1 MKSKIEAL
9 SIDSQSS
16 ILLALKRMDAM
27 NRKLLIVT
35 EKGKFKSLL
44 SIGDIQRAIIQN
56 RDLKEPINNILRA
69 EVKVAYPGDD
79 IEAIKTSMWE
89 RRNEFMPL
97 IDPQGKVIDIIFWED
112 LFEADKIKDNSLKDI
127 PVVIMAGGKGNRLQP
142 LTNVLPKALIPI
154 GKQTIIEDIMDRFA
168 AFGCREFYLS
178 LNYKA
183 DMIRQYLKEQNKSSF
198 NIAYC
203 QETQPL
209 GTAGSLYLL
218 KNNIQSTFFISN
230 CDILIDE
237 DYGEIVSYHRNN
249 GNEITVVGALK
260 SMSLPYGSL
269 ETTKGGVV
277 KALSEKPEFTFKI
290 NTGMYVLEPQ
300 LLHEIPENQFYDI
313 TDLMQDL
320 LDKHRKVGVFPINQG
335 SWIDIGNWEEYL
347 QTIKNKL

>member
-35 EKGKFKSLL
+35 EMEKFKSLL

-69 EVKVAYPGDD
+69 EVKVAHQAEDR
-79 IEAIKTSMWE
+79 EAIKTNMRE
-89 RRNEFMPL
+89 RRNEFMPI
-97 IDPQGKVIDIIFWED
+97 IDSQGKVIEIIFWED
-112 LFEADKIKDNSLKDI
+112 LFETSKIKDNSLKDI
-127 PVVIMAGGKGNRLQP
+127 PVVIMAGGKGSRLQP

-168 AFGCREFYLS
+168 DFGCRDFYVS

-183 DMIRQYLKEQNKSSF
+183 DMIRQYIKENKSSY
-198 NIAYC
+198 NITYC

-218 KNNIQSTFFISN
+218 KNSIQSSFFVSN

-237 DYGEIVSYHRNN
+237 DYGEILKYHRENH
-249 GNEITVVGALK
+249 NEITVIGALK

-269 ETTKGGVV
+269 ETTKGGVL
-277 KALSEKPEFTFKI
+277 KALSEKPEYTFKI

-313 TDLMQDL
+313 TELMQYL
-320 LDKHRKVGVFPINQG
+320 LDKQRKVGVFPINQG
-335 SWIDIGNWEEYL
+335 SWIDIGNWDEYL
-347 QTIKNKL
+347 QIIKHKL

>member
-35 EKGKFKSLL
+35 EMEKFKSLL

-69 EVKVAYPGDD
+69 EVKVAHQAEDR
-79 IEAIKTSMWE
+79 EAIKTNMRE
-89 RRNEFMPL
+89 RRNEFMPI
-97 IDPQGKVIDIIFWED
+97 IDSQGKVIEIIFWED
-112 LFEADKIKDNSLKDI
+112 LFETSKIKDNSLKDI
-127 PVVIMAGGKGNRLQP
+127 PVVIMAGGKGSRLQP

-168 AFGCREFYLS
+168 DFSCRDFYVS

-218 KNNIQSTFFISN
+218 KDSIQSTFFVSN

-237 DYGEIVSYHRNN
+237 DYGEILNYHRENY
-249 GNEITVVGALK
+249 NEITVVGALK

-269 ETTKGGVV
+269 ETTKGGVL
-277 KALSEKPEFTFKI
+277 KTLSEKPEYTFKI

-313 TDLMQDL
+313 TDLIQSL
-320 LDKHRKVGVFPINQG
+320 LDKYRRVGVFPINQG

-347 QTIKNKL
+347 QIIKHKL

>member
-9 SIDSQSS
+9 SIDSHSS
-16 ILLALKRMDAM
+16 ILAALKRMDAV

-35 EKGKFKSLL
+35 EMEKFKSLL

-56 RDLKEPINNILRA
+56 RNLKEPINNILRA
-69 EVKVAYPGDD
+69 EVKVAHQAEDR
-79 IEAIKTSMWE
+79 EAIKTNMRE
-89 RRNEFMPL
+89 RRNEFMPI
-97 IDPQGKVIDIIFWED
+97 IDSQGKVIEIIFWED
-112 LFEADKIKDNSLKDI
+112 LFETSKIKDNSLKDI
-127 PVVIMAGGKGNRLQP
+127 PVVIMAGGKGSRLQP

-168 AFGCREFYLS
+168 DFGCRDFYVS

-183 DMIRQYLKEQNKSSF
+183 DMIRQYIKENKSSY
-198 NIAYC
+198 NITYC

-218 KNNIQSTFFISN
+218 KNSIQSSFFVSN

-237 DYGEIVSYHRNN
+237 DYGEILNYHRENH
-249 GNEITVVGALK
+249 NEITVIGALK

-269 ETTKGGVV
+269 ETTKGGVL
-277 KALSEKPEFTFKI
+277 KALSEKPEYTFKI

-300 LLHEIPENQFYDI
+300 LLQEIPENQFYDI
-313 TDLMQDL
+313 TELMQYL
-320 LDKHRKVGVFPINQG
+320 LDKQRKVGVFPINQG
-335 SWIDIGNWEEYL
+335 SWIDIGNWDEYL
-347 QTIKNKL
+347 QIIKHKL

>member
-9 SIDSQSS
+9 SIDSQLS
-16 ILLALKRMDAM
+16 ILSALKRMDAL

-35 EKGKFKSLL
+35 GKGKFKSLL

-69 EVKVAYPGDD
+69 EVKVAHQGEDR
-79 IEAIKTSMWE
+79 EAIKTNMRE
-89 RRNEFMPL
+89 RRNEFMP
-97 IDPQGKVIDIIFWED
+97 VIDYQGQVVEIIFWED
-112 LFEADKIKDNSLKDI
+112 LFETDKIKDNSLKDI
-127 PVVIMAGGKGNRLQP
+127 PVVVMAGGKGSRLQP

-154 GKQTIIEDIMDRFA
+154 GKQTILEDIMDRFA
-168 AFGCREFYLS
+168 DFGCRDFYLS

-183 DMIRQYLKEQNKSSF
+183 DMIRQYIKENKSSF
-198 NIAYC
+198 HIAYC

-218 KNNIQSTFFISN
+218 KDSIQSTFFVSN

-237 DYGEIVSYHRNN
+237 NYGEILNYHRENS
-249 GNEITVVGALK
+249 NEITVVGALK

-269 ETTKGGVV
+269 ETKKGGVL
-277 KALSEKPEFTFKI
+277 KALSEKPEYTFKI

-313 TDLMQDL
+313 TDLIQSL

-335 SWIDIGNWEEYL
+335 SWIDIGNWEEYM
-347 QTIKNKL
+347 QIIKK